1 METKNIF
8 KSIYF
13 KIFVVIA
20 MVLAFW
26 YFGSEAKAGS
36 ITLNNLDFEIQLNED
51 GSMDVTENWDAR
63 IYDTNTMFKAIHM
76 NSTKFKEIT
85 DVEVYRVNSDGTK
98 TKLRQIDEE
107 MYHVT
112 ENCYYGLVVSSGDF
126 EIAWGVSVEGRET
139 RKYQIKYKV
148 VDAVKTYN
156 DCSELY
162 WQLVG
167 NENGLPVDKLTAT
180 ILLPEAVQN
189 SNNLRAWAHGPYNGN
204 VYPKTDRVTLS
215 VDYLDPEVM
224 VEVRL
229 AVLEDMFSENTVIPM
244 DRLNTILSEEEQWA
258 EEANREREEYIKD
271 QQRKENLEKI
281 MAVIMVIAV
290 IGFAVLFIVLLIMA
304 GIKCAKIPKR
314 KIPYIDYFRDIP
326 DKTSSAGDAA
336 LLYYNKNGKFS
347 KNLSKVISATMLQL
361 AVKKY
366 IVFSEDKTGKK
377 PDVRVSILN
386 YSENVKTML
395 GLKKDEQIVYNLLVK
410 VANSTKEEVKT
421 FTMKEME
428 KYAKKHSSTFIKSVN
443 KIEKEVRA
451 EQARLG
457 NYDKKIDEQK
467 TKELNAIKLY
477 TIFGFI
483 VLYFGF
489 FPISL
494 LLFANII
501 PHAILYNKLNPLT
514 DKGLEEAA
522 KWKGL
527 KRYME
532 DFSLL
537 NEKEV
542 PDLKLWEKYLVF
554 ATAFGIADKVIDQL
568 KVKYPDLQEI
578 DGYDYVYMNLLY
590 SSALNTAFLT
600 SLNTAVN
607 RAYMGGLSNQAGS
620 GYSGGNFSSGG
631 GFGGGFS
638 GGGGFGG
645 GGGRHGWKINFHTK
659 KESSN
664 FARGTLF
671 LKIKGDVL
679 LNYSQ

>member
-98 TKLRQIDEE
+98 TKLRQINEE

-167 NENGLPVDKLTAT
+167 NENGLSVDKLTAT
-180 ILLPEAVQN
+180 ILLPKAVQN

-229 AVLEDMFSENTVIPM
+229 AVLEDIFSENTVIPM

-281 MAVIMVIAV
+281 MAVIMIIAV

-620 GYSGGNFSSGG
+620 NYSGGNFSSGG

>member
-26 YFGSEAKAGS
+26 YFGSEVKAGS

-167 NENGLPVDKLTAT
+167 NENGLSVDKLTAT
-180 ILLPEAVQN
+180 ILLPKAVQN

-229 AVLEDMFSENTVIPM
+229 AVLEDIFSENTVIPM
-244 DRLNTILSEEEQWA
+244 DRLNTILLEENHWA
-258 EEANREREEYIKD
+258 EEANHEREEYIKEK
-271 QQRKENLEKI
+271 QRQEIFEKI
-281 MAVIMVIAV
+281 MIVLIILFN
-290 IGFAVLFIVLLIMA
+290 IGLTILFIVLI
-304 GIKCAKIPKR
+304 IKASIRCAKTPKR
-314 KIPYIDYFRDIP
+314 TSPYIDYFRDIP

-336 LLYYNKNGKFS
+336 LLYYNQNGKFS

-361 AVKKY
+361 ALKKY

-428 KYAKKHSSTFIKSVN
+428 KYAKKHSSTFVKSVN

-457 NYDKKIDEQK
+457 NYDKKIQEQK
-467 TKELNAIKLY
+467 EKELNSIKLC
-477 TIFGFI
+477 ILFGI
-483 VLYFGF
+483 VGLYFTF
-489 FPISL
+489 LPAA
-494 LLFANII
+494 LLFIKMI
-501 PHAILYNKLNPLT
+501 PHIILYNKLNPLT

-522 KWKGL
+522 KWNGL

-620 GYSGGNFSSGG
+620 NYSGGNFSSGG

-645 GGGRHGWKINFHTK
+645 GGGRHGWKINFYTK

>member
-1 METKNIF
+1 METKSIL

-13 KIFVVIA
+13 KIFIVIA

-63 IYDTNTMFKAIHM
+63 IYDTNTMFKDIHM
-76 NSTKFKEIT
+76 DSTKFKEIT

-148 VDAVKTYN
+148 VDVVKTYN

-180 ILLPEAVQN
+180 ILLPKGVQN

-204 VYPKTDRVTLS
+204 VYPETDRVTLS

-229 AVLEDMFSENTVIPM
+229 AVLEEMFSENTVIPM
-244 DRLNTILSEEEQWA
+244 DRLNTILSEENEWA
-258 EEANREREEYIKD
+258 AEANREREEYIKE

-281 MAVIMVIAV
+281 MAVIMIIAV
-290 IGFAVLFIVLLIMA
+290 IGFAVLFIVLLIMS

-326 DKTSSAGDAA
+326 DKASSAGDAA

-428 KYAKKHSSTFIKSVN
+428 KYAKKHSSTFVKSVN

-457 NYDKKIDEQK
+457 DYDKKIDEQ
-467 TKELNAIKLY
+467 
-477 TIFGFI
+477 
-483 VLYFGF
+483 
-489 FPISL
+489 
-494 LLFANII
+494 
-501 PHAILYNKLNPLT
+501 
-514 DKGLEEAA
+514 
-522 KWKGL
+522 
-527 KRYME
+527 
-532 DFSLL
+532 
-537 NEKEV
+537 
-542 PDLKLWEKYLVF
+542 
-554 ATAFGIADKVIDQL
+554 
-568 KVKYPDLQEI
+568 
-578 DGYDYVYMNLLY
+578 
-590 SSALNTAFLT
+590 
-600 SLNTAVN
+600 
-607 RAYMGGLSNQAGS
+607 
-620 GYSGGNFSSGG
+620 
-631 GFGGGFS
+631 
-638 GGGGFGG
+638 
-645 GGGRHGWKINFHTK
+645 
-659 KESSN
+659 
-664 FARGTLF
+664 
-671 LKIKGDVL
+671 
-679 LNYSQ
+679 